1 MIKNHRFYLLY
12 VFSESDLS
20 CEEIVQESDSSCG
33 SFQVDS
39 ADISDGRNI
48 TPTHQTA
55 NQVNEYIYNK
65 SKR

>member
-1 MIKNHRFYLLY
+1 M
-12 VFSESDLS
+12 S
-20 CEEIVQESDSSCG
+20 CEEIVQESDSSFG
-33 SFQVDS
+33 SLQVDS
-39 ADISDGRNI
+39 ADLSDGRNI